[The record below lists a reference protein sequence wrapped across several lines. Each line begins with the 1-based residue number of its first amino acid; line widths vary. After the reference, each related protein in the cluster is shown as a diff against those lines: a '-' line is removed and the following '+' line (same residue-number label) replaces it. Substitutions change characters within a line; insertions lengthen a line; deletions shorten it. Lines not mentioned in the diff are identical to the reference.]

1 LSNPAG
7 TPRSS
12 QVTSDTADSL
22 GSAESTTFTVM
33 KDGGL
38 GVPAR
43 ILGFGL
49 RFGRFAW
56 RMTRI
61 GLDFARE
68 TVTVLG
74 WLCVAL
80 AVAALPIGLGL
91 RWIEFTVAGAS
102 AAILLLIAIPFLFGG
117 RAYAVGFS
125 LTNDRVVA
133 GTEAHASVS
142 VTNISPR
149 LQLPGRIDIPVG
161 QGLVDLGLPLMR
173 PGQVFNEEVVIPAQ
187 RRGVLDIGPV
197 TTVRTDPVGLL
208 SHEMHW
214 ADIRR
219 LFIHPMTVSVPSTN
233 TGFIRDL
240 EGNPSQIITDS
251 DISFNSIR
259 EYQPGDSRRHVH
271 WRSTAKTGKTM
282 IRNFE
287 ETRRSRMVLALGL
300 NPEEY
305 ASADEFELAVSSLG
319 SLGVR
324 AIRDG
329 RDVSVLTS
337 ALLPVGGKRSVKSIR
352 ALNSQSPTRLL
363 DDLSLIE
370 SSSQTMNLEGV
381 CALTSQAVHDMSVV
395 VLFCGSK
402 VTPQQL
408 QRMRLQLPSD
418 IGVVAV
424 MVDLHH
430 EPGFRALSNIGVMTV
445 AILDDLRA
453 LLSRYAA

>member
-1 LSNPAG
+1 
-7 TPRSS
+7 
-12 QVTSDTADSL
+12 
-22 GSAESTTFTVM
+22 
-33 KDGGL
+33 
-38 GVPAR
+38 
-43 ILGFGL
+43 
-49 RFGRFAW
+49 
-56 RMTRI
+56 
-61 GLDFARE
+61 
-68 TVTVLG
+68 
-74 WLCVAL
+74 
-80 AVAALPIGLGL
+80 
-91 RWIEFTVAGAS
+91 
-102 AAILLLIAIPFLFGG
+102 
-117 RAYAVGFS
+117 
-125 LTNDRVVA
+125 
-133 GTEAHASVS
+133 
-142 VTNISPR
+142 
-149 LQLPGRIDIPVG
+149 
-161 QGLVDLGLPLMR
+161 MR